1 MLLLKSPKGEVIQ
14 DKNIAK
20 NRAVSLLPEPSGK
33 LPSQWR
39 NHPVYT
45 GDICHPGLSP
55 TRSYLAD
62 KEKDGDGGSEQVK
75 PMEACLKQPIVK
87 GSNHKNRFGNKIQLQ
102 VL

>member
-55 TRSYLAD
+55 TPSYLAD
-62 KEKDGDGGSEQVK
+62 KEKDGDGGSEQDK
-75 PMEACLKQPIVK
+75 PMAA
-87 GSNHKNRFGNKIQLQ
+87 
-102 VL
+102 